1 MRILVVEDEKKIATF
16 VQRGL
21 KEFGFVVDVVHRGD
35 EALAIILDQHFDAVV
50 LDIML
55 PGRDGLSILR
65 ALRERA
71 NCVPVLILTARG
83 EISEK
88 VEGLNLGADDYL
100 AKPFSIDELA
110 ARVRALI
117 RRNSGET
124 LIRYRVDDLA
134 LDLATRAVRRGESP
148 HRAYYQRIFRTR
160 MLNAKS
166 GPRFYP
172 DPTLPTRLGISFR
185 SGNQFGRRLYSAAS
199 TQSGRWRGDEAH
211 SNRSRRRLSNWRCVV
226 KRWPIRSRLAVW
238 TAFFLTV
245 ELIVFGIGSGWVIYN
260 EQLEAFREIR
270 GQPGSPIVIRKE
282 TAELIFDL
290 TSAYLTALP
299 RQPCLR
305 LSASGGSPASR

>member
-21 KEFGFVVDVVHRGD
+21 KECGFVVDVVHRGD
-35 EALAIILDQHFDAVV
+35 EALDIILDHHFDAVV

-65 ALRERA
+65 VLRERA

-124 LIRYRVDDLA
+124 LLRYRVNDLT
-134 LDLATRAVRRGESP
+134 LDLATRAVRR
-148 HRAYYQRIFRTR
+148 A
-160 MLNAKS
+160 
-166 GPRFYP
+166 
-172 DPTLPTRLGISFR
+172 
-185 SGNQFGRRLYSAAS
+185 
-199 TQSGRWRGDEAH
+199 
-211 SNRSRRRLSNWRCVV
+211 SRR
-226 KRWPIRSRLAVW
+226 I
-238 TAFFLTV
+238 
-245 ELIVFGIGSGWVIYN
+245 
-260 EQLEAFREIR
+260 
-270 GQPGSPIVIRKE
+270 
-282 TAELIFDL
+282 DL
-290 TSAYLTALP
+290 TAREFSVLE
-299 RQPCLR
+299 CLMRSPGRVFTRTQLCQQVWEYHFDPESNLVDVYIQR
-305 LSASGGSPASR
+305 LRRKVDDGEPIKLIQTVRGVGYRIGDTT